1 MSIRNLLIFLALLGF
16 GFLVFL
22 ILSPPPPP
30 PTPPAPPEPAA
41 DYGDAPDG
49 DLGMDTGYYA
59 PFPGPLP
66 GVMIYDNAGIA
77 AQFPTVGTDPEP
89 GPFMLDV
96 EQFWIGPFRQGPTF
110 GATPVFFAGDVP
122 SVEAGATDPAD
133 PDGPANLNPPLPVA
147 TKADC
152 DKENAS
158 HDPATTGC
166 DPVPPYAINMNG
178 VLVIWITS
186 RVNAFF
192 ITRVWTAPGAMTEG
206 IAYWNMLFDLVR
218 DGEWGTAAGSA
229 VDEWVARD
237 EVFPLVPGTS
247 RVLVTQPFPWPT
259 SGPFGRLIF
268 PVWARNMV
276 SSESV
281 LDAVGT
287 SNWDGQGPASGFT
300 QGEVEDYFIEW
311 RPIGQILPTPA
322 PSPGPDVGGGDGKT
336 IAEDADII
344 QLPAISCPETV
355 APRSSARCEVEL
367 GENDSILVLC
377 RGDSA
382 TAVVADEAVL
392 VGQQAEAQLCSSLGA
407 GATITATP
415 GMVTLEVGSAPE
427 GAVISLVVL
436 PNEDSL
442 RGSGAMAITSGAQ
455 VTIKAPPT
463 LRNSG

>member
-16 GFLVFL
+16 GYLVFL
-22 ILSPPPPP
+22 FLSPPPPP
-30 PTPPAPPEPAA
+30 PPPPAPPEPTA

-59 PFPGPLP
+59 PFPGPTP

-96 EQFWIGPFRQGPTF
+96 EQFWIGPFRQGPFF

-122 SVEAGATDPAD
+122 SMEAGATDPAD

-158 HDPATTGC
+158 HDPAATGC
-166 DPVPPYAINMNG
+166 NPVPPYAINMNG
-178 VLVIWITS
+178 VLVIWITT

-192 ITRVWTAPGAMTEG
+192 ITRVWTAPGATTEG

-218 DGEWGTAAGSA
+218 DGEWGTAPGSA

-237 EVFPLVPGTS
+237 EVFPVVPGTS
-247 RVLVTQPFPWPT
+247 RILVTRPFPWPT

-281 LDAVGT
+281 RDAVGT
-287 SNWDGQGPASGFT
+287 TSWDGQGPASGFI

-311 RPIGQILPTPA
+311 TPIGQILPTPA
-322 PSPGPDVGGGDGKT
+322 PGPGGRSARAGPRRSRGRSPPRRRSGPS
-336 IAEDADII
+336 
-344 QLPAISCPETV
+344 PAPPWHA
-355 APRSSARCEVEL
+355 APRSLPDPTE
-367 GENDSILVLC
+367 
-377 RGDSA
+377 
-382 TAVVADEAVL
+382 
-392 VGQQAEAQLCSSLGA
+392 
-407 GATITATP
+407 P
-415 GMVTLEVGSAPE
+415 GSV
-427 GAVISLVVL
+427 
-436 PNEDSL
+436 
-442 RGSGAMAITSGAQ
+442 
-455 VTIKAPPT
+455 
-463 LRNSG
+463 